1 MTQTTNNHYSPVF
14 SNQLWANKHGLIRSF
29 KTGST
34 GDIVRGRTGPVEWG
48 AEKHLYPQELED
60 ALAKFEHRVKRLYHK
75 LIKGELLDPVE
86 RVLWSRW
93 ILCQF
98 SRTPSFM
105 IELAK
110 LEEDVLSSFPDFSD
124 FAASIDVDAKFNA
137 ALENIQSISSG
148 NALLPFIV
156 MRDWI
161 VLRPAPGEFFVKS
174 DVPVVIQGALVNDD
188 AMIVYPLA
196 PDRCFI
202 ATVLDRFPP
211 TQVQEEYQLRPRE
224 TEYYLR
230 LVASCADLEVICHP
244 DSASSSLELL
254 LQETLGTSSKFF
266 NISKVPEW

>member
-1 MTQTTNNHYSPVF
+1 M
-14 SNQLWANKHGLIRSF
+14 
-29 KTGST
+29 
-34 GDIVRGRTGPVEWG
+34 
-48 AEKHLYPQELED
+48 
-60 ALAKFEHRVKRLYHK
+60 
-75 LIKGELLDPVE
+75 
-86 RVLWSRW
+86 
-93 ILCQF
+93 
-98 SRTPSFM
+98 
-105 IELAK
+105 AK

-124 FAASIDVDAKFNA
+124 FAASIDVDANFNA
-137 ALENIQSISSG
+137 APENIRNISSG
-148 NALLPFIV
+148 DALLPFIV
-156 MRDWI
+156 LRDWI

-174 DVPVVIQGALVNDD
+174 DVPVVIRGALVNDE

-211 TQVQEEYQLRPRE
+211 TQVQAEYQLRPRE

-244 DSASSSLELL
+244 DNASSNLEML